1 MIERKLARPSAIAP
15 TRREIIASGAIALA
29 SLAGTA
35 ATAAPAVRAE
45 AQPQA
50 APEKP
55 APDPRTSLHEE
66 HDFNA
71 SPHRIYEIFLDSK
84 LFSALTGMP
93 AEISREPGG
102 AFTMFG
108 GVIVGRNI
116 ELLPDQR
123 IVQAWR
129 PTYWTPGDF
138 SVVEFQLKVQGSQT
152 HLILDHRA
160 FPPGD
165 FASLTEG
172 WTSHYWAPLT
182 KFLA

>member
-1 MIERKLARPSAIAP
+1 MTERKIALPSAIAP
-15 TRREIIASGAIALA
+15 TRRQVIASGAVALA
-29 SLAGTA
+29 SVAA
-35 ATAAPAVRAE
+35 ATVAPAARAK
-45 AQPQA
+45 ARQT

-55 APDPRTSLHEE
+55 SPDPRTSLHEE

-116 ELLPDQR
+116 ELVPDQR

-138 SVVEFQLKVQGSQT
+138 SVVEFQLKAQGAQT

>member
-1 MIERKLARPSAIAP
+1 MTESKITLPSIIAP
-15 TRREIIASGAIALA
+15 TRRQIIASGAIALA
-29 SLAGTA
+29 GLAA
-35 ATAAPAVRAE
+35 ATAAPAARAK
-45 AQPQA
+45 APQA

-55 APDPRTSLHEE
+55 TSDPRTSLHEE

-84 LFSALTGMP
+84 QFSALTGMP

-102 AFTMFG
+102 AFTMFS

-116 ELLPDQR
+116 ELVPDQR

-138 SVVEFQLKVQGSQT
+138 SVVEFQLKPQGAQT

-172 WTSHYWAPLT
+172 WTSHYWQPLT
-182 KFLA
+182 KFLT